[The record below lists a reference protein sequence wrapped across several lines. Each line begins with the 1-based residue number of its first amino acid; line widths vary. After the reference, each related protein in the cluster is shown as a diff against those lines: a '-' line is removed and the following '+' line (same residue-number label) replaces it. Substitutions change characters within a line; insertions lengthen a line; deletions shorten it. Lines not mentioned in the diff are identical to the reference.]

1 MGIEYSKHLRA
12 LQTGGVLSSPS
23 LPSPRSIWGAWARG
37 PSHCLQHQLGARTP
51 DSLEDFGVTP
61 SEEAGPE
68 HISATHCPL
77 HCPPGWV

>member
-1 MGIEYSKHLRA
+1 M
-12 LQTGGVLSSPS
+12 QTGRVLSAPI
-23 LPSPRSIWGAWARG
+23 PASPRSIWGAWARG

-61 SEEAGPE
+61 FLSEKAGPG
-68 HISATHCPL
+68 HISAAHCAL